1 MGKAVKDRACPN
13 TECGVFGTTGRGK
26 IVLHGFLRLKRGR
39 RRRYYNF
46 VRPHLALK
54 FRSEVRT
61 PAMEAG
67 LVAKRLT
74 FRDVFTAV
82 AEFLLVVALAI
93 RVRCRRQELIPRSA
107 PAW

>member
-1 MGKAVKDRACPN
+1 MAKAVKDRACPN
-13 TECGVFGTTGRGK
+13 TECAVFGTTGRGK
-26 IVLHGFLRLKRGR
+26 IVLHGILKLKRSR

-46 VRPHLALK
+46 VRPHGGLK
-54 FRSEVRT
+54 FGREART
-61 PAMEAG
+61 PAMQAG

-74 FRDVFTAV
+74 FRAVFTAV

-93 RVRCRRQELIPRSA
+93 RVRCRRQELIPCSA